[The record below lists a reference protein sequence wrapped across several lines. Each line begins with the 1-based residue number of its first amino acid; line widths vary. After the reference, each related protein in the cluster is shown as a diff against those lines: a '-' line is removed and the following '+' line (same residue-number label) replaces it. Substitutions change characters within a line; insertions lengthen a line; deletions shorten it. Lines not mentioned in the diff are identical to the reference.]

1 MVLMAAIVKVQA
13 QVKTDNTGLMLEL
26 PVLLTEHG
34 VFEPLLDYIISQ
46 SHIKSLPWMNR
57 VVFSCQLLLEYMEAN
72 KDLFSSPSL
81 LFQTFV
87 QRLSLG
93 TIGKDGADPSSLYWL
108 PRSASNVNQL
118 LSALNGL
125 TDWLAKER
133 SAQSLNPF
141 EQASSHQERLNYAA
155 WFKRNQYNFLGH
167 IKSNPLPEVV
177 KQVRKVRGKKD
188 VLKVDGDAISFP
200 EYLFKSFF
208 IDGVGRAR
216 DPRVAIRDQLILL
229 LMHGTGVRESDA
241 LHLWVDDVFHDPDN
255 SDSVIIRLYHP
266 EDGKAPNHW
275 VGRKRQSTR
284 AAYLAE
290 NYHLVPRN
298 RLSGTA
304 RVGWKTKVVDHDD
317 NYIQLHWFPSYYG
330 EIFAHLWRQ
339 YLLYLLPLERNYPYA
354 FISFAKP
361 SLGNPLTLNAFNQSY
376 KSAMARV
383 GLVISKPEGRTPHA
397 HRHAYGRRMS
407 NAGINPQLIKKAL
420 HHSSLMSQSVYTQ
433 PGIRDVTIACER
445 ATSKLDGQQYA
456 NFKNDVVLSWSNLM
470 ESGFEDIDPDGLF
483 TGKYPKFRSDAK

>member
-1 MVLMAAIVKVQA
+1 MAAIVKVQA
-13 QVKTDNTGLMLEL
+13 QVKTDNSGLMLEL
-26 PVLLTEHG
+26 PVLITEHG
-34 VFEPLLDYIISQ
+34 VFEPLLDYIVSQ

-72 KDLFSSPSL
+72 RDLFSSPSL

-93 TIGKDGADPSSLYWL
+93 TIGKDGTDPSSLYWL

-133 SAQSLNPF
+133 STQSLNPF

-200 EYLFKSFF
+200 EHLFKSFF
-208 IDGVGRAR
+208 IDGIGRAR

-255 SDSVIIRLYHP
+255 LDSVIIRLYHP

-339 YLLYLLPLERNYPYA
+339 YLLYLLPLERNHPYA
-354 FISFAKP
+354 
-361 SLGNPLTLNAFNQSY
+361 LRNPL
-376 KSAMARV
+376 M
-383 GLVISKPEGRTPHA
+383 I
-397 HRHAYGRRMS
+397 
-407 NAGINPQLIKKAL
+407 
-420 HHSSLMSQSVYTQ
+420 
-433 PGIRDVTIACER
+433 
-445 ATSKLDGQQYA
+445 
-456 NFKNDVVLSWSNLM
+456 
-470 ESGFEDIDPDGLF
+470 
-483 TGKYPKFRSDAK
+483 